1 MEGYMAMIQRACGVD
16 VHKDS
21 FVATILTSKG
31 CETRDFEKSLED
43 IEAFKGWLKA
53 EKCRAVAMES
63 TGVYWIP
70 LYAALEDEFDVKLA
84 NPERTRKT
92 SGRKTDQSDSEWLAY
107 LLRAG
112 LIEASYVP
120 ERSIRVLR
128 ELTRLRT
135 KMVQNRTDY
144 KNRVH
149 KMLQRCSIRL
159 GSKLS
164 SVFGKAGMEVLN
176 GLMAGKSLDEIVNES
191 RSRVLKE
198 KRSELEKVVRAG
210 LDQEDVFVLKRC
222 PRMVEHLDE
231 KWKEMDARITMLV
244 ADREK
249 EAKNISKVLG
259 VAQVSASSILAE
271 IGDAK
276 RFADGKKIASW
287 SGLCPS
293 VYQTAD
299 KNLTGSLKRG
309 SKNLRRMM
317 IQVAHVA
324 SRAGNSRLRLFFLR
338 VAARRGKKKTYVA
351 LARKILCIIHH
362 LLVTGEE
369 YVEEGFV
376 KRFRLRMRALEGLPL
391 EEMARILTGAGYLV
405 QASV

>member
-1 MEGYMAMIQRACGVD
+1 VNGGVERMIRRACGVD
-16 VHKDS
+16 VHRDN
-21 FVATILTSKG
+21 FVATILTSRG

-43 IEAFKGWLKA
+43 VEAFKAWLKTK
-53 EKCRAVAMES
+53 KCRAVVMES

-70 LYAALEDEFDVKLA
+70 LYAALENEFDVKLA
-84 NPERTRKT
+84 NAGRTRKT
-92 SGRKTDQSDSEWLAY
+92 AGRKTDQSDAEWLAY

-112 LIEASYVP
+112 LIEACYVP
-120 ERSIRVLR
+120 EREVRVLR

-149 KMLQRCSIRL
+149 KVLQRCNIRL
-159 GSKLS
+159 GSKLH
-164 SVFGKAGMEVLN
+164 SVFGKSGMEE
-176 GLMAGKSLDEIVNES
+176 LDE
-191 RSRVLKE
+191 
-198 KRSELEKVVRAG
+198 
-210 LDQEDVFVLKRC
+210 
-222 PRMVEHLDE
+222 
-231 KWKEMDARITMLV
+231 RIAMLV

-249 EAKNISKVLG
+249 DLKNISKVPG

-276 RFADGKKIASW
+276 RFANGKKIASW

-299 KNLTGSLKRG
+299 KNLTGSLKQG

-324 SRAGNSRLRLFFLR
+324 SRASDSRLRLFFLR
-338 VAARRGKKKTYVA
+338 VAARRGKKKAYVA
-351 LARKILCIIHH
+351 LARKILCIIYH
-362 LLVTGEE
+362 LLINGEE

-376 KRFRLRMRALEGLPL
+376 KRFKVKLRALEGIPL
-391 EEMARILTGAGYLV
+391 EEMARTLIGAGYLV
-405 QASV
+405 QAPV

>member
-1 MEGYMAMIQRACGVD
+1 
-16 VHKDS
+16 
-21 FVATILTSKG
+21 
-31 CETRDFEKSLED
+31 
-43 IEAFKGWLKA
+43 
-53 EKCRAVAMES
+53 
-63 TGVYWIP
+63 
-70 LYAALEDEFDVKLA
+70 
-84 NPERTRKT
+84 
-92 SGRKTDQSDSEWLAY
+92 LAY

-120 ERSIRVLR
+120 ERNIRVLR

-149 KMLQRCSIRL
+149 KVLQRCNIRL
-159 GSKLS
+159 GSKLN

-176 GLMAGKSLDEIVNES
+176 GLMTGRSLDEIVNES
-191 RSRVLKE
+191 NSRVLKE
-198 KRSELEKVVRAG
+198 KRGELEKVVRAG
-210 LDQEDVFVLKRC
+210 LDQEDIFVLKRC
-222 PRMVEHLDE
+222 LRMVKSLDE
-231 KWKEMDARITMLV
+231 ELEELDARIAMLIGG
-244 ADREK
+244 REK
-249 EAKNISKVLG
+249 EMKNISKVPG
-259 VAQVSASSILAE
+259 IAQVSASSILAE

-276 RFADGKKIASW
+276 RFANGKKIASW

-317 IQVAHVA
+317 IQVAHSA
-324 SRAGNSRLRLFFLR
+324 SRTKNSRLRLFFLR
-338 VAARRGKKKTYVA
+338 VAARRGKKKAYVA

-362 LLVTGEE
+362 LLVNGEE

-376 KRFRLRMRALEGLPL
+376 KKVRIRMRALEGVPL
-391 EEMARILTGAGYLV
+391 EEMAKILVGAGYLV
-405 QASV
+405 QAPV

>member
-1 MEGYMAMIQRACGVD
+1 MIQRACGVD
-16 VHKDS
+16 VHRDN
-21 FVATILTSKG
+21 FVAAILTSRG
-31 CETRDFEKSLED
+31 CESRDFEKSLEE
-43 IEAFKGWLKA
+43 IEAFKAWLRA
-53 EKCRAVAMES
+53 SRCRAVVMES

-70 LYAALEDEFDVKLA
+70 LYAALEGKFDVKLA

-92 SGRKTDQSDSEWLAY
+92 PGRKTDQSDAEWLAY

-120 ERSIRVLR
+120 ERKIRVLR

-149 KMLQRCSIRL
+149 KVLQRCNIRL
-159 GSKLS
+159 GSKLH
-164 SVFGKAGMEVLN
+164 SVFGKAGLEVLN
-176 GLMAGKSLDEIVNES
+176 GLMTGRSLDEIVNES
-191 RSRVLKE
+191 KSQLLKE
-198 KRSELEKVVRAG
+198 RHGELEKVVRTG

-222 PRMVEHLDE
+222 LRMVEHLDGE
-231 KWKEMDARITMLV
+231 LKELDARISMLIG
-244 ADREK
+244 DREK
-249 EAKNISKVLG
+249 DMKNISKVPG

-276 RFADGKKIASW
+276 RFANGKKIASW

-317 IQVAHVA
+317 IQVAHAA
-324 SRAGNSRLRLFFLR
+324 SRASDSKLRLFFLR
-338 VAARRGKKKTYVA
+338 VTARRGKKKAYVA

-362 LLVTGEE
+362 LLVNGEE
-369 YVEEGFV
+369 YVEEGFA
-376 KRFRLRMRALEGLPL
+376 KRLRVRMRTLEDIPL
-391 EEMARILTGAGYLV
+391 QEMAEILIGAGYLV
-405 QASV
+405 QAPA

>member
-1 MEGYMAMIQRACGVD
+1 MIQRACGVD
-16 VHKDS
+16 VHRDN

-43 IEAFKGWLKA
+43 IEAFKAWLKA
-53 EKCRAVAMES
+53 NKCRAVVMES

-70 LYAALEDEFDVKLA
+70 LYAALEGEFDVKLA

-92 SGRKTDQSDSEWLAY
+92 SGRKTDQSDAEWLAY

-120 ERSIRVLR
+120 ERNIRVLR

-149 KMLQRCSIRL
+149 KVLQRCNIRL
-159 GSKLS
+159 GSKLH

-176 GLMAGKSLDEIVNES
+176 GLMTGRSLDEIVNES
-191 RSRVLKE
+191 KSRVLKE
-198 KRSELEKVVRAG
+198 RRGELEKVVRAG
-210 LDQEDVFVLKRC
+210 LDQEDIFVLKRC
-222 PRMVEHLDE
+222 LRMVKSLDE
-231 KWKEMDARITMLV
+231 ELEELDARIAMLIGG
-244 ADREK
+244 REK
-249 EAKNISKVLG
+249 EMKNISKVPG

-276 RFADGKKIASW
+276 RFANGKKIASW

-317 IQVAHVA
+317 IQVAHSA
-324 SRAGNSRLRLFFLR
+324 SRTRNSRLRLFFLR
-338 VAARRGKKKTYVA
+338 VAARRGKKKAYVA

-369 YVEEGFV
+369 YVEESFV
-376 KRFRLRMRALEGLPL
+376 KKVRLRMRALEGLPL
-391 EEMARILTGAGYLV
+391 EEMAKILVGAGYLV
-405 QASV
+405 QAPV

>member
-1 MEGYMAMIQRACGVD
+1 MIQKACGVD
-16 VHKDS
+16 VHADN

-31 CETRDFEKSLED
+31 CETRSFEKRLED
-43 IEAFKGWLKA
+43 IEAFKAWLRAK
-53 EKCRAVAMES
+53 KCRGVVMES

-70 LYAALEDEFDVKLA
+70 LYAALEDEFEVKLA
-84 NPERTRKT
+84 NAQRTKKVA
-92 SGRKTDQSDSEWLAY
+92 GRKTDQSDSEWLAY

-149 KMLQRCSIRL
+149 KVLQRCNIRL

-164 SVFGKAGMEVLN
+164 NVFGRGGMEVLN
-176 GLMAGKSLDEIVNES
+176 GLMAGRSLDEIIHES
-191 RSRVLKE
+191 HSRVLKE
-198 KRSELEKVVRAG
+198 KQGELERVVRSG
-210 LDQEDVFVLKRC
+210 LDQEDVFQLQRC
-222 PRMVEHLDE
+222 LRMIRSLDE
-231 KWKEMDARITMLV
+231 ELKELDARIGMLV
-244 ADREK
+244 AVREK
-249 EAKNISKVLG
+249 DVRNISKVPG
-259 VAQVSASSILAE
+259 VAQVSAPSILAE

-276 RFADGKKIASW
+276 RFANGKKIASW
-287 SGLCPS
+287 AGLCPS
-293 VYQTAD
+293 VYQSAG
-299 KNLTGSLKRG
+299 KNLTGSLKQG
-309 SKNLRRMM
+309 SKNLRRIM

-324 SRAGNSRLRLFFLR
+324 SRATNSRLRLFFLQ
-338 VAARRGKKKTYVA
+338 VAARRGRKKAYVA

-369 YVEEGFV
+369 YVEEGFTKKV
-376 KRFRLRMRALEGLPL
+376 KVGIKKLQALPL
-391 EEMARILTGAGYLV
+391 NEMARILADAGYLI
-405 QASV
+405 QAPA

>member
-1 MEGYMAMIQRACGVD
+1 MIQRACGVD
-16 VHKDS
+16 VHRDG
-21 FVATILTSKG
+21 FVAAILTSRG
-31 CETRDFEKSLED
+31 CESRDFEKSLEE
-43 IEAFKGWLKA
+43 IEAFKAWLRA
-53 EKCRAVAMES
+53 SRCRAVVMES

-70 LYAALEDEFDVKLA
+70 LYAALEGEFDVKLA

-92 SGRKTDQSDSEWLAY
+92 PGRKTDQSDSEWLAY

-112 LIEASYVP
+112 LIEASYIP
-120 ERSIRVLR
+120 ERKIRVLR

-149 KMLQRCSIRL
+149 KVLQRCNIRL
-159 GSKLS
+159 GSKLH
-164 SVFGKAGMEVLN
+164 SVFGKAGLEVLN
-176 GLMAGKSLDEIVNES
+176 GLMAGRSMNEIVDES
-191 RSRVLKE
+191 NSRVLKM
-198 KRSELEKVVRAG
+198 KRDELEKIVRAG

-222 PRMVEHLDE
+222 LRMIKSLDE
-231 KWKEMDARITMLV
+231 ELKELDARISMLI

-249 EAKNISKVLG
+249 EVKNISKVPG

-271 IGDAK
+271 IGDAR
-276 RFADGKKIASW
+276 RFADDKKIASW

-324 SRAGNSRLRLFFLR
+324 SRASDSRLRLFFLR
-338 VAARRGKKKTYVA
+338 VAAKRGRKKAYVA

-391 EEMARILTGAGYLV
+391 DEMARILAGAGYLV
-405 QASV
+405 QAPA